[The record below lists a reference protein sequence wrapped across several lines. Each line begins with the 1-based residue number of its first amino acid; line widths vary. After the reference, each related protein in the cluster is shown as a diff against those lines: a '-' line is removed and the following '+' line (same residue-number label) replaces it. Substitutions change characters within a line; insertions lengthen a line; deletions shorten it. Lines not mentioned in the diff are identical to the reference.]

1 MRRGNPVKTV
11 IASRLAA
18 WQSGKKRHC
27 EPLSG
32 EAIHIIMILL
42 TRQEMTEVFRRWRDA
57 SPAPVSELEYVNP
70 FTLLVAVVLSAQATD
85 KGVNKATGPLF
96 KVADTPQKMLALGE
110 EGLISYIKTI
120 GLYKNKAKHIMGL
133 SQKLIDDFEDE
144 VPGSREELMT
154 LPGVGRKTAN
164 VVLNVIFHQ
173 PTMPVD
179 THLLRVAPKIGLAEG
194 NTPETVERSLLER
207 IPPEF
212 LSDAHHWIL
221 LHGRYVCTARA
232 PRCDECIIND
242 LCKHN

>member
-1 MRRGNPVKTV
+1 MKLL
-11 IASRLAA
+11 S
-18 WQSGKKRHC
+18 KK
-27 EPLSG
+27 
-32 EAIHIIMILL
+32 
-42 TRQEMTEVFRRWRDA
+42 EMTEVFSRLKA
-57 SPAPVSELEYVNP
+57 ANPAPVSELDYVNP
-70 FTLLVAVVLSAQATD
+70 FTLLVAVVLSAQSTD

-96 KVADTPQKMLALGE
+96 KVADTPEKMLKLGE

-133 SQKLIDDFEDE
+133 SQKLIDDFDSE
-144 VPGSREELMT
+144 VPGTREELMT

-194 NTPETVERSLLER
+194 DTPEKVEKSLLAR

-212 LSDAHHWIL
+212 LHDAHHWIL

-232 PRCDECIIND
+232 PKCDECIISD
-242 LCKHN
+242 ICKHNEL

>member
-1 MRRGNPVKTV
+1 MT
-11 IASRLAA
+11 L
-18 WQSGKKRHC
+18 
-27 EPLSG
+27 LSEKEMN
-32 EAIHIIMILL
+32 EA
-42 TRQEMTEVFRRWRDA
+42 FRRWRDA
-57 SPAPVSELEYVNP
+57 NPTPASELEYVNP
-70 FTLLVAVVLSAQATD
+70 FTLLVAVVLSAQSTD

-96 KVADTPQKMLALGE
+96 KVADTPEKMLKLGE

-133 SQKLIDDFEDE
+133 SQKLIDDFDSE
-144 VPGSREELMT
+144 VPGTREELMT

-194 NTPETVERSLLER
+194 NTPETVEKSLLER

-212 LSDAHHWIL
+212 LHDAHHWIL
-221 LHGRYVCTARA
+221 LHGRYVCTARNSK
-232 PRCDECIIND
+232 CQECIIND
-242 LCKHN
+242 ICKHND